1 MGNGPL
7 RSRNSLSF
15 ILEYF
20 GGCHVHVV
28 NQQLTHRAETK
39 QSKSQQFPAAKQ
51 SSFKRTSLISTGFPH
66 SDSKFI
72 ILSLHIKLEES
83 TLRIFC
89 LQKKISLHHRTF
101 LPSSTTYNE
110 NNIKKNIH
118 PSVFHTQTI
127 NQTNKHNKLPNQEAT
142 HSNCSRIHVHFDLWN
157 AAIIDPNLQGVGCSN
172 WALPTQLVERLLLLF
187 FFLFFLFLWFLWFL
201 WFLLLFLLLLV
212 VVGCWNPSIIC
223 MVTVWVVKAFVNWW

>member
-89 LQKKISLHHRTF
+89 LQK
-101 LPSSTTYNE
+101 
-110 NNIKKNIH
+110 NIH

-172 WALPTQLVERLLLLF
+172 
-187 FFLFFLFLWFLWFL
+187 
-201 WFLLLFLLLLV
+201 
-212 VVGCWNPSIIC
+212 
-223 MVTVWVVKAFVNWW
+223 